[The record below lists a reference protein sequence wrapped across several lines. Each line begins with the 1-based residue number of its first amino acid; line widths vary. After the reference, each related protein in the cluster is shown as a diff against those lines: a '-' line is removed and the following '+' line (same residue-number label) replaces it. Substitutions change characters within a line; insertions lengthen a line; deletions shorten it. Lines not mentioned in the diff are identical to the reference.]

1 MSPWKTVV
9 ASLSA
14 FLSVACSTT
23 PPKNVTVVDNFDS
36 QRYLGQWYEIA
47 RLNHPFERGLE
58 QVTANYSPRE
68 DGGLKVINRGYNVK
82 KQRWQESVGKAYF
95 TGEPTRA
102 SLKVSFFGPFYGGYN
117 VIALDKDYRY
127 ALVCGPD
134 RDYLWL
140 LARAPKIP
148 PEVKQ
153 QMLDI
158 ATRQGFDVSKLLWVN
173 QQY

>member
-14 FLSVACSTT
+14 FLSFACSTT
-23 PPKNVTVVDNFDS
+23 PPKNVTVIDNFDS

-58 QVTANYSPRE
+58 QVTANYSPRD

-95 TGEPTRA
+95 TGEPQRA

-117 VIALDKDYRY
+117 VIALDPDYRY
-127 ALVCGPD
+127 AMVCGPN
-134 RDYLWL
+134 RHYLWIL
-140 LARAPKIP
+140 SRTPQLEPGVKEKLVEQARQNGFPVEELIW
-148 PEVKQ
+148 VKQ
-153 QMLDI
+153 
-158 ATRQGFDVSKLLWVN
+158 K
-173 QQY
+173 